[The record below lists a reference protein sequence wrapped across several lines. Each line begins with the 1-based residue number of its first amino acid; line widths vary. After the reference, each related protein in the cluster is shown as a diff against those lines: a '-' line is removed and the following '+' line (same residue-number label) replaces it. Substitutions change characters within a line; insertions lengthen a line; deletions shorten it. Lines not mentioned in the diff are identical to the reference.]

1 MYSTYNEGKLVIAEE
16 LMKTLRSKMY
26 KEMSWHVAAN
36 VMTASLYYLN
46 ELVDDYNNTY
56 HRFIDKKLVD
66 ANYSML
72 CEKIESNN

>member
-1 MYSTYNEGKLVIAEE
+1 
-16 LMKTLRSKMY
+16 
-26 KEMSWHVAAN
+26 
-36 VMTASLYYLN
+36 MTASLYYLN

>member
-1 MYSTYNEGKLVIAEE
+1 MYSTYNEGKLVIVEG
-16 LMKTLRSKMY
+16 LMKILRSKMY

-66 ANYSML
+66 ANCSML

>member
-1 MYSTYNEGKLVIAEE
+1 
-16 LMKTLRSKMY
+16 MY